1 MLRRYAMA
9 TGPMGP
15 RDQNSFASYSRCMQP
30 LRVATASPSCT
41 KPRDAIVDFI
51 HCSEMGF

>member
-15 RDQNSFASYSRCMQP
+15 RDQNSFASYSRSMQP
-30 LRVATASPSCT
+30 MSVVIASPDCT
-41 KPRDAIVDFI
+41 KPRDAIVDLCL
-51 HCSEMGF
+51 CSQMGF